1 MPKLKPARNLCR
13 AGTGTEE
20 EMAGL
25 SNFEFFKILLPGMY
39 EEALVRWFF
48 LLLARHWQENWH
60 ERRDGGFCYYD
71 LR

>member
-1 MPKLKPARNLCR
+1 
-13 AGTGTEE
+13 
-20 EMAGL
+20 MAGL

-39 EEALVRWFF
+39 EEALVRCFF

-60 ERRDGGFCYYD
+60 GKRDGGFCYYD